1 MIAQNLKQHMVD
13 CLRAAIET
21 INSDM
26 PDRDILIG
34 LYAAE
39 RSLVFD
45 RRSIMRQTGMEAGGL
60 PIDSGDAY
68 ASTTASLL
76 ADIQEVQ
83 ARVENTIAEYAMT
96 LNSVYDPFASD
107 RHMQAAAPLDT
118 AAKRWGKITKEMRE
132 HEREEMHRQMRMRM
146 EPELPFAVAN

>member
-45 RRSIMRQTGMEAGGL
+45 RRSLMRQTGMEAGGRAAGHRSETL
-60 PIDSGDAY
+60 GQNNQGDAR
-68 ASTTASLL
+68 A
-76 ADIQEVQ
+76 
-83 ARVENTIAEYAMT
+83 
-96 LNSVYDPFASD
+96 
-107 RHMQAAAPLDT
+107 
-118 AAKRWGKITKEMRE
+118 
-132 HEREEMHRQMRMRM
+132 
-146 EPELPFAVAN
+146 